1 AGDRRGQPAGRDP
14 VPEDQPGDGPDD
26 GRPRHGRRSAAR
38 RARDQARRGADMNR
52 ARALLLASVLAAA
65 AALAG
70 ACVGEVSHVFGGYAY
85 DSQQNCLQPSGGI
98 DVVAGAD
105 PGQCPMLRC
114 WEAPDG
120 SIYVTDE
127 ACDAP
132 PDYIDHTND

>member
-1 AGDRRGQPAGRDP
+1 
-14 VPEDQPGDGPDD
+14 
-26 GRPRHGRRSAAR
+26 
-38 RARDQARRGADMNR
+38 MNR

-132 PDYIDHTND
+132 PDYIDHTNDNFPACVKALALYAEPEHNECVVPEAGAGGGVTGF